1 MRIYKY
7 TDIRIFRTL
16 GRFKQHSKTKLTAFT
31 LKINVLDLVNNKY
44 VGPRLQIALD
54 MFKQ

>member
-31 LKINVLDLVNNKY
+31 LKINEIKKIKKDL
-44 VGPRLQIALD
+44 IA
-54 MFKQ
+54 